1 MTITMQNSTVTD
13 GLRKFLRLQSLPV
26 TESQMKWTADVSDLI
41 ESLSVLK
48 QSFID
53 TASMFGR
60 QMYQT
65 SKYAPGEDVK
75 RDLEEFLLYG
85 EDERLKAL
93 YRKKN
98 LTMYH
103 LVLEPIIDA
112 LRHIP
117 HDQTLTIINEEVD
130 SVTSYVLTFD
140 DYGNEDDALVAKHQ
154 IKAMVKQREA
164 ARTEQKAAAKRGN
177 RKKVDK
183 VLLEEIEADP
193 DIDDIDE

>member
-1 MTITMQNSTVTD
+1 MTITMQNSTVLD

-26 TESQMKWTADVSDLI
+26 SETQMKWTADVSDLL
-41 ESLSVLK
+41 ESLTVLK

-65 SKYAPGEDVK
+65 SKYTPGEDVK

-130 SVTSYVLTFD
+130 SVTSYVLSFD

-154 IKAMVKQREA
+154 IKAMVKQRES

-177 RKKVDK
+177 RKKIDK
-183 VLLEEIEADP
+183 VLLAEIEAEP
-193 DIDDIDE
+193 DNDDIDE

>member
-1 MTITMQNSTVTD
+1 MQNSTVTD

-103 LVLEPIIDA
+103 LILEPIIDA
-112 LRHIP
+112 LRHVP
-117 HDQTLTIINEEVD
+117 HDQTLAIITEEVD